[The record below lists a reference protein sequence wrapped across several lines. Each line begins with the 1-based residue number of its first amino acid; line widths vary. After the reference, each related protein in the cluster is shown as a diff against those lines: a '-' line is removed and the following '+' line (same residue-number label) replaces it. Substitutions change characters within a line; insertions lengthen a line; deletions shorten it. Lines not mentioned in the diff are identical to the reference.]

1 MDEIDILFD
10 NRSVVGARLEKLL
23 GERKFTKS
31 GFCKECGISRPT
43 LDKILYGTIGS
54 MTNYEKHMRKILN
67 RLSITPEMLIG
78 DSSKA
83 HSRTRQLRTLLNI
96 KKEEIAAA
104 IEISVDRLDEIEAG
118 EPMTN
123 AELRDIALYLGT
135 STSCIMSSN
144 VFYPQTTALSDF
156 INEIDDEGA
165 ELSGYWGHLGVMPL
179 GSTEYSWYPITR
191 YEASEIEYSLK
202 GKQAVVPCMNNKLLY
217 FNLEKIKSIV
227 LLDDAC
233 DPPAYYNWDHSIG
246 EGEIPLVVYEVL
258 VDYYS
263 RERDENINAEYSP
276 KLQSLLDRLIEEK
289 KLLEF
294 RIGELQ
300 EENATLKDNN
310 SVLQATIDKLKN
322 ETQKSIRD
330 IEKLENNKNSL
341 AKIIQEE
348 KEKNST
354 LQNAKA
360 KLEELLSCR
369 FDKAWVLYNRY
380 QDVNDYYKRLL
391 VPVFP
396 KDEFE
401 SFVGGMFQEKNLERL
416 WDIVKEAQEDNSV
429 EQETLG
435 LFWNIFTYSLYLVN
449 KTKKEALYE
458 ILSTKKGEK
467 FDTYKHAL
475 TIDSKAQGNLKEV
488 FLPGFQNLYTK
499 KIIRKSIVTI

>member
-23 GERKFTKS
+23 GEREYTKS

-43 LDKILYGTIGS
+43 LDKILSGTIGS

-104 IEISVDRLDEIEAG
+104 IEISVDRLDDIEAG

-289 KLLEF
+289 KWTDDQIYDLTSGIKIRYADGGVFNNLIELGNSSELF
-294 RIGELQ
+294 TVVNDLYTVKDAGNTDKYVSFTDWNGAVTYINTGEVAIIEMPLVGVEKKIMDDF
-300 EENATLKDNN
+300 EEW
-310 SVLQATIDKLKN
+310 
-322 ETQKSIRD
+322 
-330 IEKLENNKNSL
+330 
-341 AKIIQEE
+341 
-348 KEKNST
+348 
-354 LQNAKA
+354 
-360 KLEELLSCR
+360 LEES
-369 FDKAWVLYNRY
+369 
-380 QDVNDYYKRLL
+380 
-391 VPVFP
+391 
-396 KDEFE
+396 E
-401 SFVGGMFQEKNLERL
+401 
-416 WDIVKEAQEDNSV
+416 
-429 EQETLG
+429 
-435 LFWNIFTYSLYLVN
+435 
-449 KTKKEALYE
+449 
-458 ILSTKKGEK
+458 
-467 FDTYKHAL
+467 
-475 TIDSKAQGNLKEV
+475 
-488 FLPGFQNLYTK
+488 
-499 KIIRKSIVTI
+499 

>member
-23 GERKFTKS
+23 GEREYTKS

-43 LDKILYGTIGS
+43 LDKILSGTIGS

-104 IEISVDRLDEIEAG
+104 IEISVDRLDDIEAG

-233 DPPAYYNWDHSIG
+233 NPPAYYNWDHSIG

-289 KLLEF
+289 KWTDDQIYDLTSGIKIRYADGGVFNNLIELGNSSELF
-294 RIGELQ
+294 TVVNDLYTMKDAGNTDKYVSFTDWNGAVTYINTGEVAIIEMPLVGVEKKIMDDF
-300 EENATLKDNN
+300 EEW
-310 SVLQATIDKLKN
+310 
-322 ETQKSIRD
+322 
-330 IEKLENNKNSL
+330 
-341 AKIIQEE
+341 
-348 KEKNST
+348 
-354 LQNAKA
+354 
-360 KLEELLSCR
+360 LEES
-369 FDKAWVLYNRY
+369 
-380 QDVNDYYKRLL
+380 
-391 VPVFP
+391 
-396 KDEFE
+396 E
-401 SFVGGMFQEKNLERL
+401 
-416 WDIVKEAQEDNSV
+416 
-429 EQETLG
+429 
-435 LFWNIFTYSLYLVN
+435 
-449 KTKKEALYE
+449 
-458 ILSTKKGEK
+458 
-467 FDTYKHAL
+467 
-475 TIDSKAQGNLKEV
+475 
-488 FLPGFQNLYTK
+488 
-499 KIIRKSIVTI
+499 

>member
-23 GERKFTKS
+23 GEREYTKS

-43 LDKILYGTIGS
+43 LDKILSGTIGS

-104 IEISVDRLDEIEAG
+104 IEISVDRLDDIEAG

-263 RERDENINAEYSP
+263 RERDENIEAEYSP

-289 KLLEF
+289 KWTDDQIYDLTSGIKIRYADGGVFNNLIELGNSSELF
-294 RIGELQ
+294 TVVNDLYTVKDAGNTDKYVSFTDWNGAVTYINTGEVAIIEMPLVGVEKKIMDDF
-300 EENATLKDNN
+300 EEW
-310 SVLQATIDKLKN
+310 
-322 ETQKSIRD
+322 
-330 IEKLENNKNSL
+330 
-341 AKIIQEE
+341 
-348 KEKNST
+348 
-354 LQNAKA
+354 
-360 KLEELLSCR
+360 LEES
-369 FDKAWVLYNRY
+369 
-380 QDVNDYYKRLL
+380 
-391 VPVFP
+391 
-396 KDEFE
+396 E
-401 SFVGGMFQEKNLERL
+401 
-416 WDIVKEAQEDNSV
+416 
-429 EQETLG
+429 
-435 LFWNIFTYSLYLVN
+435 
-449 KTKKEALYE
+449 
-458 ILSTKKGEK
+458 
-467 FDTYKHAL
+467 
-475 TIDSKAQGNLKEV
+475 
-488 FLPGFQNLYTK
+488 
-499 KIIRKSIVTI
+499 

>member
-23 GERKFTKS
+23 GEREYTKS

-43 LDKILYGTIGS
+43 LDKILSGTIGS

-104 IEISVDRLDEIEAG
+104 IEISVDRLDDIEAG

-233 DPPAYYNWDHSIG
+233 DPPAYYNWDYSIG

-289 KLLEF
+289 KWTDDQIYDLTSGIKIRYADGGVFNNLIELGNSSELF
-294 RIGELQ
+294 TVVNDLYTMKDAGNTDKYVSFTDWNGAVTYINTGEVAIIEMPLVGVEKKIMDDF
-300 EENATLKDNN
+300 EEW
-310 SVLQATIDKLKN
+310 
-322 ETQKSIRD
+322 
-330 IEKLENNKNSL
+330 
-341 AKIIQEE
+341 
-348 KEKNST
+348 
-354 LQNAKA
+354 
-360 KLEELLSCR
+360 LEE
-369 FDKAWVLYNRY
+369 
-380 QDVNDYYKRLL
+380 
-391 VPVFP
+391 
-396 KDEFE
+396 
-401 SFVGGMFQEKNLERL
+401 
-416 WDIVKEAQEDNSV
+416 SV
-429 EQETLG
+429 
-435 LFWNIFTYSLYLVN
+435 
-449 KTKKEALYE
+449 
-458 ILSTKKGEK
+458 
-467 FDTYKHAL
+467 
-475 TIDSKAQGNLKEV
+475 
-488 FLPGFQNLYTK
+488 
-499 KIIRKSIVTI
+499 

>member
-23 GERKFTKS
+23 GEREYTKS

-43 LDKILYGTIGS
+43 LDKILSGTIGS

-83 HSRTRQLRTLLNI
+83 LSRTRQLRTLLNI

-289 KLLEF
+289 KWTDDQIYDLTSGIKIRYADGGVFNNLIELGNSSELF
-294 RIGELQ
+294 TVVNDLYTMKDTGNTDKYVSFTDWNGAITYINTGEVAIIEMPLVGVEKKIMDDF
-300 EENATLKDNN
+300 EEW
-310 SVLQATIDKLKN
+310 
-322 ETQKSIRD
+322 
-330 IEKLENNKNSL
+330 
-341 AKIIQEE
+341 
-348 KEKNST
+348 
-354 LQNAKA
+354 
-360 KLEELLSCR
+360 LEES
-369 FDKAWVLYNRY
+369 
-380 QDVNDYYKRLL
+380 
-391 VPVFP
+391 
-396 KDEFE
+396 E
-401 SFVGGMFQEKNLERL
+401 
-416 WDIVKEAQEDNSV
+416 
-429 EQETLG
+429 
-435 LFWNIFTYSLYLVN
+435 
-449 KTKKEALYE
+449 
-458 ILSTKKGEK
+458 
-467 FDTYKHAL
+467 
-475 TIDSKAQGNLKEV
+475 
-488 FLPGFQNLYTK
+488 
-499 KIIRKSIVTI
+499 

>member
-23 GERKFTKS
+23 GEREYTKS

-43 LDKILYGTIGS
+43 LDKILSGTIGS

-233 DPPAYYNWDHSIG
+233 DPPAYYNWDYSIG

-263 RERDENINAEYSP
+263 RERDENIEAEYSP

-289 KLLEF
+289 KWTDDQIYDLTSGIKIRYADGGVFNNLIELGNSSELF
-294 RIGELQ
+294 TVVNDLYTMKDAGNTDKYVSFTDWNGAVTYINTGEV
-300 EENATLKDNN
+300 A
-310 SVLQATIDKLKN
+310 I
-322 ETQKSIRD
+322 
-330 IEKLENNKNSL
+330 IEMPLVGVEK
-341 AKIIQEE
+341 KIMDDFEQW
-348 KEKNST
+348 
-354 LQNAKA
+354 
-360 KLEELLSCR
+360 LEES
-369 FDKAWVLYNRY
+369 
-380 QDVNDYYKRLL
+380 
-391 VPVFP
+391 
-396 KDEFE
+396 E
-401 SFVGGMFQEKNLERL
+401 
-416 WDIVKEAQEDNSV
+416 
-429 EQETLG
+429 
-435 LFWNIFTYSLYLVN
+435 
-449 KTKKEALYE
+449 
-458 ILSTKKGEK
+458 
-467 FDTYKHAL
+467 
-475 TIDSKAQGNLKEV
+475 
-488 FLPGFQNLYTK
+488 
-499 KIIRKSIVTI
+499 

>member
-23 GERKFTKS
+23 GEREYTKS

-43 LDKILYGTIGS
+43 LDKILSGTIGS

-104 IEISVDRLDEIEAG
+104 IEISVDRLDDIEAG

-179 GSTEYSWYPITR
+179 GSTQYSWYPITR
-191 YEASEIEYSLK
+191 YEASEVGYSLK

-217 FNLEKIKSIV
+217 LNLEKIKSIV

-233 DPPAYYNWDHSIG
+233 DPPAYYNWDYSIG

-263 RERDENINAEYSP
+263 RERDENIEAEYSL
-276 KLQSLLDRLIEEK
+276 KLQSLLNHLIEEK
-289 KLLEF
+289 KWTDDQIYDLTSGIKIRYADGGVFNNLIELGNSSELF
-294 RIGELQ
+294 AVVNDLYTMKDAGNTDKYVSFTDWNGAVTYINTGEVAIIEMPLVGVEKKIMDDF
-300 EENATLKDNN
+300 EEW
-310 SVLQATIDKLKN
+310 
-322 ETQKSIRD
+322 
-330 IEKLENNKNSL
+330 
-341 AKIIQEE
+341 
-348 KEKNST
+348 
-354 LQNAKA
+354 
-360 KLEELLSCR
+360 LEES
-369 FDKAWVLYNRY
+369 
-380 QDVNDYYKRLL
+380 
-391 VPVFP
+391 
-396 KDEFE
+396 E
-401 SFVGGMFQEKNLERL
+401 
-416 WDIVKEAQEDNSV
+416 
-429 EQETLG
+429 
-435 LFWNIFTYSLYLVN
+435 
-449 KTKKEALYE
+449 
-458 ILSTKKGEK
+458 
-467 FDTYKHAL
+467 
-475 TIDSKAQGNLKEV
+475 
-488 FLPGFQNLYTK
+488 
-499 KIIRKSIVTI
+499 

>member
-23 GERKFTKS
+23 GEREYTKS

-43 LDKILYGTIGS
+43 LDKILSGTIGS

-104 IEISVDRLDEIEAG
+104 IEISVDRLDDIEAG

-191 YEASEIEYSLK
+191 YEASEIEYSLR

-289 KLLEF
+289 KWTDDQIYDLTSGIKIRYADGGVFNNLIELGNSSELF
-294 RIGELQ
+294 TVVNDLYTMKDAGNTDKYVSFTDWNGAVTYINTGEVAIIEMPLVGVEKKIMDDF
-300 EENATLKDNN
+300 EEW
-310 SVLQATIDKLKN
+310 
-322 ETQKSIRD
+322 
-330 IEKLENNKNSL
+330 
-341 AKIIQEE
+341 
-348 KEKNST
+348 
-354 LQNAKA
+354 
-360 KLEELLSCR
+360 LEE
-369 FDKAWVLYNRY
+369 
-380 QDVNDYYKRLL
+380 
-391 VPVFP
+391 
-396 KDEFE
+396 
-401 SFVGGMFQEKNLERL
+401 
-416 WDIVKEAQEDNSV
+416 SV
-429 EQETLG
+429 
-435 LFWNIFTYSLYLVN
+435 
-449 KTKKEALYE
+449 
-458 ILSTKKGEK
+458 
-467 FDTYKHAL
+467 
-475 TIDSKAQGNLKEV
+475 
-488 FLPGFQNLYTK
+488 
-499 KIIRKSIVTI
+499 

>member
-23 GERKFTKS
+23 GEREYTKS

-43 LDKILYGTIGS
+43 LDKILSGTIGS

-104 IEISVDRLDEIEAG
+104 IEISVDRLDDIEAG

-289 KLLEF
+289 KWTDDQIYDLTSGIKIRYADGGVFNNLIELGNSSELF
-294 RIGELQ
+294 TVVNDLYTMKDAGNTDKYVSFTDWNGAVTYINTGEVAIIEMPLVGVEKKIMDDF
-300 EENATLKDNN
+300 EEW
-310 SVLQATIDKLKN
+310 
-322 ETQKSIRD
+322 
-330 IEKLENNKNSL
+330 
-341 AKIIQEE
+341 
-348 KEKNST
+348 
-354 LQNAKA
+354 
-360 KLEELLSCR
+360 LEES
-369 FDKAWVLYNRY
+369 
-380 QDVNDYYKRLL
+380 
-391 VPVFP
+391 
-396 KDEFE
+396 E
-401 SFVGGMFQEKNLERL
+401 
-416 WDIVKEAQEDNSV
+416 
-429 EQETLG
+429 
-435 LFWNIFTYSLYLVN
+435 
-449 KTKKEALYE
+449 
-458 ILSTKKGEK
+458 
-467 FDTYKHAL
+467 
-475 TIDSKAQGNLKEV
+475 
-488 FLPGFQNLYTK
+488 
-499 KIIRKSIVTI
+499 

>member
-23 GERKFTKS
+23 GEREYTKS

-43 LDKILYGTIGS
+43 LDKILSGTIGS

-233 DPPAYYNWDHSIG
+233 DPPAYYNWDYSIG

-289 KLLEF
+289 KWTDDQIYDLTSGIKIRYADGDVFNNLIELGNSSELF
-294 RIGELQ
+294 TVVNDLYTMKDAGNTDKYVSFTDWNGAVTYINTGEVAIIEMPLVGVEKKIMDDF
-300 EENATLKDNN
+300 EEW
-310 SVLQATIDKLKN
+310 
-322 ETQKSIRD
+322 
-330 IEKLENNKNSL
+330 
-341 AKIIQEE
+341 
-348 KEKNST
+348 
-354 LQNAKA
+354 
-360 KLEELLSCR
+360 LEES
-369 FDKAWVLYNRY
+369 
-380 QDVNDYYKRLL
+380 
-391 VPVFP
+391 
-396 KDEFE
+396 E
-401 SFVGGMFQEKNLERL
+401 
-416 WDIVKEAQEDNSV
+416 
-429 EQETLG
+429 
-435 LFWNIFTYSLYLVN
+435 
-449 KTKKEALYE
+449 
-458 ILSTKKGEK
+458 
-467 FDTYKHAL
+467 
-475 TIDSKAQGNLKEV
+475 
-488 FLPGFQNLYTK
+488 
-499 KIIRKSIVTI
+499 

>member
-23 GERKFTKS
+23 GEREYTKS

-43 LDKILYGTIGS
+43 LDKILSGTIGS

-289 KLLEF
+289 KWTDDQIYDLTSGIKIRYADGGVFNNLIELGNSSELF
-294 RIGELQ
+294 TVVNDLYTMKDAGNTDKYVSFTDWNGAITYINTGEVAVIEMPLVGVEKKIMDDF
-300 EENATLKDNN
+300 EE
-310 SVLQATIDKLKN
+310 
-322 ETQKSIRD
+322 R
-330 IEKLENNKNSL
+330 
-341 AKIIQEE
+341 
-348 KEKNST
+348 
-354 LQNAKA
+354 
-360 KLEELLSCR
+360 LEE
-369 FDKAWVLYNRY
+369 
-380 QDVNDYYKRLL
+380 
-391 VPVFP
+391 
-396 KDEFE
+396 
-401 SFVGGMFQEKNLERL
+401 
-416 WDIVKEAQEDNSV
+416 SV
-429 EQETLG
+429 
-435 LFWNIFTYSLYLVN
+435 
-449 KTKKEALYE
+449 
-458 ILSTKKGEK
+458 
-467 FDTYKHAL
+467 
-475 TIDSKAQGNLKEV
+475 
-488 FLPGFQNLYTK
+488 
-499 KIIRKSIVTI
+499 

>member
-23 GERKFTKS
+23 GEREYTKS

-43 LDKILYGTIGS
+43 LDKILSGTIGS

-289 KLLEF
+289 KWTDDQIYDLTSGIKIRYADGGVFNNLIELGNSSELF
-294 RIGELQ
+294 TVVNDLYTMKDAGNTDKYVSFTDWNGAITYINTGEVAVIEMPLVGVEKRIM
-300 EENATLKDNN
+300 DN
-310 SVLQATIDKLKN
+310 
-322 ETQKSIRD
+322 
-330 IEKLENNKNSL
+330 
-341 AKIIQEE
+341 
-348 KEKNST
+348 
-354 LQNAKA
+354 
-360 KLEELLSCR
+360 LEE
-369 FDKAWVLYNRY
+369 W
-380 QDVNDYYKRLL
+380 
-391 VPVFP
+391 
-396 KDEFE
+396 
-401 SFVGGMFQEKNLERL
+401 LE
-416 WDIVKEAQEDNSV
+416 
-429 EQETLG
+429 
-435 LFWNIFTYSLYLVN
+435 
-449 KTKKEALYE
+449 E
-458 ILSTKKGEK
+458 IE
-467 FDTYKHAL
+467 
-475 TIDSKAQGNLKEV
+475 
-488 FLPGFQNLYTK
+488 
-499 KIIRKSIVTI
+499 

>member
-23 GERKFTKS
+23 GEREYTKS

-43 LDKILYGTIGS
+43 LDKILSGTIGS

-135 STSCIMSSN
+135 STSCIMSGN

-289 KLLEF
+289 KWTDDQIYDLTSGIKIRYADGGVFNNLIELGNSSELF
-294 RIGELQ
+294 TVVNDLYTMKDTGNTDKYVSFTDWNGAITYINTGEVAIIEMPLVGVEKKIMDDF
-300 EENATLKDNN
+300 EEW
-310 SVLQATIDKLKN
+310 
-322 ETQKSIRD
+322 
-330 IEKLENNKNSL
+330 
-341 AKIIQEE
+341 
-348 KEKNST
+348 
-354 LQNAKA
+354 
-360 KLEELLSCR
+360 LEE
-369 FDKAWVLYNRY
+369 
-380 QDVNDYYKRLL
+380 
-391 VPVFP
+391 
-396 KDEFE
+396 
-401 SFVGGMFQEKNLERL
+401 
-416 WDIVKEAQEDNSV
+416 SV
-429 EQETLG
+429 
-435 LFWNIFTYSLYLVN
+435 
-449 KTKKEALYE
+449 
-458 ILSTKKGEK
+458 
-467 FDTYKHAL
+467 
-475 TIDSKAQGNLKEV
+475 
-488 FLPGFQNLYTK
+488 
-499 KIIRKSIVTI
+499 

>member
-23 GERKFTKS
+23 GEREYTKS

-43 LDKILYGTIGS
+43 LDKILSGTIGS

-233 DPPAYYNWDHSIG
+233 DPPAYYNWDYSIG

-263 RERDENINAEYSP
+263 RERDENIDAEYSP

-289 KLLEF
+289 KWTDDQIYDLTSGIKIRYADGGVFNNLIELGNSSELF
-294 RIGELQ
+294 TVVNDLYTMKDAGNTDKYVSFTDWNGAITYINTGEVAVIEMPLVGVEKRIM
-300 EENATLKDNN
+300 D
-310 SVLQATIDKLKN
+310 D
-322 ETQKSIRD
+322 
-330 IEKLENNKNSL
+330 
-341 AKIIQEE
+341 
-348 KEKNST
+348 
-354 LQNAKA
+354 
-360 KLEELLSCR
+360 LEE
-369 FDKAWVLYNRY
+369 W
-380 QDVNDYYKRLL
+380 
-391 VPVFP
+391 
-396 KDEFE
+396 
-401 SFVGGMFQEKNLERL
+401 LE
-416 WDIVKEAQEDNSV
+416 
-429 EQETLG
+429 
-435 LFWNIFTYSLYLVN
+435 
-449 KTKKEALYE
+449 E
-458 ILSTKKGEK
+458 IE
-467 FDTYKHAL
+467 
-475 TIDSKAQGNLKEV
+475 
-488 FLPGFQNLYTK
+488 
-499 KIIRKSIVTI
+499 

>member
-23 GERKFTKS
+23 GEREYTKS

-43 LDKILYGTIGS
+43 LDKILSGTIGS

-104 IEISVDRLDEIEAG
+104 IEISVDRLDDIEAG

-233 DPPAYYNWDHSIG
+233 NPPAYYNWDHSIG

-289 KLLEF
+289 KWTDDQIYDLTSGIKIRYADGGVFNNLIELGNSSELF
-294 RIGELQ
+294 TVVNDLYTMKDAGNTDKYVSFTDWNGAVTYINTGEVAIIEMPLVGVEKKIMDDF
-300 EENATLKDNN
+300 EEW
-310 SVLQATIDKLKN
+310 
-322 ETQKSIRD
+322 
-330 IEKLENNKNSL
+330 
-341 AKIIQEE
+341 
-348 KEKNST
+348 
-354 LQNAKA
+354 
-360 KLEELLSCR
+360 LEE
-369 FDKAWVLYNRY
+369 
-380 QDVNDYYKRLL
+380 
-391 VPVFP
+391 
-396 KDEFE
+396 
-401 SFVGGMFQEKNLERL
+401 
-416 WDIVKEAQEDNSV
+416 SV
-429 EQETLG
+429 
-435 LFWNIFTYSLYLVN
+435 
-449 KTKKEALYE
+449 
-458 ILSTKKGEK
+458 
-467 FDTYKHAL
+467 
-475 TIDSKAQGNLKEV
+475 
-488 FLPGFQNLYTK
+488 
-499 KIIRKSIVTI
+499 

>member
-23 GERKFTKS
+23 GEREYTKS

-43 LDKILYGTIGS
+43 LDKILSGTIGS

-233 DPPAYYNWDHSIG
+233 DPPAYYNWDYSIG

-263 RERDENINAEYSP
+263 RERDENIEAEYSP
-276 KLQSLLDRLIEEK
+276 KLQSLLNHLIEEK
-289 KLLEF
+289 KWKDDQIYDLTSGIKIRYADGDVFNNLIELGNSSELF
-294 RIGELQ
+294 TVVNDLYTMKDAGNTDKYVSFTDWNGAVTYINTGEVAIIEMPLVGVEKKIMDDF
-300 EENATLKDNN
+300 EEW
-310 SVLQATIDKLKN
+310 
-322 ETQKSIRD
+322 
-330 IEKLENNKNSL
+330 
-341 AKIIQEE
+341 
-348 KEKNST
+348 
-354 LQNAKA
+354 
-360 KLEELLSCR
+360 LEES
-369 FDKAWVLYNRY
+369 
-380 QDVNDYYKRLL
+380 
-391 VPVFP
+391 
-396 KDEFE
+396 E
-401 SFVGGMFQEKNLERL
+401 
-416 WDIVKEAQEDNSV
+416 
-429 EQETLG
+429 
-435 LFWNIFTYSLYLVN
+435 
-449 KTKKEALYE
+449 
-458 ILSTKKGEK
+458 
-467 FDTYKHAL
+467 
-475 TIDSKAQGNLKEV
+475 
-488 FLPGFQNLYTK
+488 
-499 KIIRKSIVTI
+499 